1 MESRL
6 RDSPH
11 RPFCGPFSSLLASF
25 PDHSSGVAQTWH
37 YGGMRVHNFG
47 AGPCALPRQVLEE
60 VCDEFPEYRDTGMTV
75 IEMSH
80 RSADYDVI
88 HEEAK
93 DLARRV
99 SGAPDEFEILF
110 LQGGATLQFAMVPM
124 NLLREGDGAG
134 YVVSGSWGKKALA
147 DAANLGGYAAWDG
160 ADAGYTSMPGP
171 GDVEVRPGTRYL
183 HVTSNETIGGI
194 RMVEPPEVDV
204 PLVNDMSSDYLARPI
219 DWDRHDLVY
228 GGVQKNLAPA
238 GLALVFIRRSAVEDR
253 PDIGTY
259 LRYMTHVEGNSL
271 ANTPPMF
278 QIYVMGKVLANLEAR
293 GGVAGLEKRSE
304 EKSRLVYDAIEASDG
319 FYRSP
324 VDPAV
329 RSHTNVV
336 WRLPSEEL
344 EKRFVSEATELG
356 MIGLKGHRSGGGI
369 RASLYA
375 ATEMPSVEALVE
387 FMGEFSSVHRA

>member
-1 MESRL
+1 
-6 RDSPH
+6 
-11 RPFCGPFSSLLASF
+11 
-25 PDHSSGVAQTWH
+25 
-37 YGGMRVHNFG
+37 MRVHNFG

-60 VCDEFPEYRDTGMTV
+60 VCEEFPEYGDTGMTV

-80 RSADYDVI
+80 RSADY
-88 HEEAK
+88 EAVHQEAR

-99 SGAPDEFEILF
+99 SGAPEEFEILF
-110 LQGGATLQFAMVPM
+110 LQGGATLQFSMVPM
-124 NLLREGDGAG
+124 NLLAEGDRAG

-147 DAANLGGYAAWDG
+147 DARNLGGYAAWEG
-160 ADAGYTSMPGP
+160 SASGYTTMPAP
-171 GDVEVRPGTRYL
+171 GEVETPPGTRYL
-183 HVTSNETIGGI
+183 HVTSNETIDGI
-194 RMVEPPEVDV
+194 RMMDLPDVDV

-219 DWDRHDLVY
+219 TWERHDLVY

-238 GLALVFIRRSAVEDR
+238 GMALVFIRRSAVPER
-253 PDIGTY
+253 PDLGTY
-259 LRYMTHVEGNSL
+259 LRYSTHVEGDSL

-278 QIYVMGKVLANLEAR
+278 QIYVMGKVLRHLEDQ
-293 GGVAGLEKRSE
+293 GGMAGLEKRSA
-304 EKSRLVYDAIEASDG
+304 EKSRLVYEAIEDSEG

-344 EKRFVSEATELG
+344 EKQFVAEANGRGLV
-356 MIGLKGHRSGGGI
+356 GLKGHRSVGGI

-375 ATEMPSVEALVE
+375 ATEMPAVETLVS
-387 FMGEFSSVHRA
+387 FMQDFAAAHHRKQPQ

>member
-1 MESRL
+1 
-6 RDSPH
+6 
-11 RPFCGPFSSLLASF
+11 
-25 PDHSSGVAQTWH
+25 
-37 YGGMRVHNFG
+37 MRVHNFG
-47 AGPCALPRQVLEE
+47 AGPCALPQVVLEE
-60 VCDEFPEYRDTGMTV
+60 VCDEFPEYRDSGMTV

-80 RSADYDVI
+80 RSADYETI
-88 HEEAK
+88 QQEAK
-93 DLARRV
+93 DLARRI
-99 SGAPDEFEILF
+99 SGAPEDFDILF
-110 LQGGATLQFAMVPM
+110 LQGGATLQFSMVPM
-124 NLLREGDGAG
+124 NFLAAGRQAG

-147 DAANLGGYAAWDG
+147 DGRIFGGYAAWDG
-160 ADAGYTSMPGP
+160 ADSGYTTMPDP
-171 GDVEVRPGTRYL
+171 GDVEVRPGSRYL

-194 RMVEPPEVDV
+194 RMVELPDTDV

-219 DWDRHDLVY
+219 EWERHDLVY

-238 GLALVFIRRSAVEDR
+238 GMALVFVRHSAVSDR
-253 PDIGTY
+253 TDVGTY
-259 LRYMTHVEGNSL
+259 LRYSTHVEGDSL

-278 QIYVMGKVLANLEAR
+278 QIYVMGKVLRHLEER
-293 GGVAGLEKRSE
+293 GGVEGLEKRSE
-304 EKSRLVYDAIEASDG
+304 EKSRLVYDAIEASGG

-344 EKRFVSEATELG
+344 EKQFVAEATARALV
-356 MIGLKGHRSGGGI
+356 GLKGHRSVGGI

-387 FMGEFSSVHRA
+387 FMHDFAAKRR

>member
-1 MESRL
+1 
-6 RDSPH
+6 
-11 RPFCGPFSSLLASF
+11 
-25 PDHSSGVAQTWH
+25 
-37 YGGMRVHNFG
+37 MRVHNFG
-47 AGPCALPRQVLEE
+47 AGPCALPLEVLEE
-60 VCDEFPEYRDTGMTV
+60 VSSEFPEYRDTGMTV

-80 RSADYDVI
+80 RSADYDEI
-88 HEEAK
+88 HQGAK

-99 SGAPDEFEILF
+99 SGAPAEFDILF
-110 LQGGATLQFAMVPM
+110 IQGGATLQFGMVPM
-124 NLLREGDGAG
+124 NLLGDGDAAG

-147 DAANLGGYAAWDG
+147 DGKLFGGYSAWDG
-160 ADAGYTSMPGP
+160 ADSGYTTMPAP
-171 GDVEVRPGTRYL
+171 GEVGLRPGSRYL

-194 RMVEPPEVDV
+194 RMVDPPATDV

-219 DWDRHDLVY
+219 DWDRHAVVY

-238 GLALVFIRRSAVEDR
+238 GMALVFIRRSVVGERGDL
-253 PDIGTY
+253 PGY
-259 LRYMTHVEGNSL
+259 LRYSTHVEGDSL

-278 QIYVMGKVLANLEAR
+278 QIYLMGKVLAYLEAR
-293 GGVAGLEKRSE
+293 GGVEGLAKRSE
-304 EKSRLVYDAIEASDG
+304 EKSAAVYAAIEASDG

-324 VDPAV
+324 VAPEV

-344 EKRFVSEATELG
+344 ETQFVAEAKDRG
-356 MIGLKGHRSGGGI
+356 MIGLKGHRSVGGI

-387 FMGEFSSVHRA
+387 FMEEFATRHR

>member
-1 MESRL
+1 
-6 RDSPH
+6 
-11 RPFCGPFSSLLASF
+11 
-25 PDHSSGVAQTWH
+25 
-37 YGGMRVHNFG
+37 MRVHNFG
-47 AGPCALPRQVLEE
+47 AGPCALPQVVLEE
-60 VCDEFPEYRDTGMTV
+60 VCDEFPEYRDSGMTV

-80 RSADYDVI
+80 RSADYETI
-88 HEEAK
+88 HQEAK
-93 DLARRV
+93 DLARRI
-99 SGAPDEFEILF
+99 SGAPEDFDILF
-110 LQGGATLQFAMVPM
+110 LQGGATLQFSMVPM
-124 NLLREGDGAG
+124 NFLAAGRQAG

-147 DAANLGGYAAWDG
+147 DGRIFGGYAAWDG
-160 ADAGYTSMPGP
+160 ADSGYTTMPDP
-171 GDVEVRPGTRYL
+171 GDVEVRPGSRYL

-194 RMVEPPEVDV
+194 RMVELPDTDV

-219 DWDRHDLVY
+219 EWERHDVVY

-238 GLALVFIRRSAVEDR
+238 GMALVFVRHSAVSDR
-253 PDIGTY
+253 TDVGTY
-259 LRYMTHVEGNSL
+259 LRYSTHVEGDSL

-278 QIYVMGKVLANLEAR
+278 QIYVMGKVLRHLEER
-293 GGVAGLEKRSE
+293 GGVEGLEKRSE
-304 EKSRLVYDAIEASDG
+304 EKSRLVYDAIEASGG

-344 EKRFVSEATELG
+344 EKQFVAEATARALV
-356 MIGLKGHRSGGGI
+356 GLKGHRSVGGI

-387 FMGEFSSVHRA
+387 FMHDFAAKRR

>member
-1 MESRL
+1 
-6 RDSPH
+6 
-11 RPFCGPFSSLLASF
+11 
-25 PDHSSGVAQTWH
+25 
-37 YGGMRVHNFG
+37 MRVHNFG
-47 AGPCALPRQVLEE
+47 AGPCALPREVLEE

-99 SGAPDEFEILF
+99 SGAPDDFEILF

-124 NLLREGDGAG
+124 NLLQPGDRAG

-147 DAANLGGYAAWDG
+147 DAVAHGAYAAWDG
-160 ADAGYTSMPGP
+160 KESGYTTMPGP
-171 GDVEVRPGTRYL
+171 YDCEIVAGARYV

-194 RMVEPPEVDV
+194 RMVELPEVEV
-204 PLVNDMSSDYLARPI
+204 PLVSDMSSDYLARPI
-219 DWDRHDLVY
+219 DWPRYDLIY

-238 GLALVFIRRSAVEDR
+238 GMALVFIRKAAVPDR
-253 PDIGTY
+253 RDLGTY
-259 LRYMTHVEGNSL
+259 LRYNTHVEGDSL

-278 QIYVMGKVLANLEAR
+278 QIYLMGKVLAHLEAR
-293 GGVAGLEKRSE
+293 GGVAGLQERSE
-304 EKSRLVYDAIEASDG
+304 EKASLVYEAIESSDG

-324 VDPAV
+324 VVPAV

-336 WRLPSEEL
+336 WRLPDEDL
-344 EKRFVSEATELG
+344 ERRFVSEATAAG
-356 MIGLKGHRSGGGI
+356 MIGLKGHRSVGGI

-375 ATEMPSVEALVE
+375 ATEMPAVEDLVQ
-387 FMGEFSSVHRA
+387 FMSDFAGANR

>member
-1 MESRL
+1 
-6 RDSPH
+6 
-11 RPFCGPFSSLLASF
+11 
-25 PDHSSGVAQTWH
+25 
-37 YGGMRVHNFG
+37 MRVHNFG
-47 AGPCALPRQVLEE
+47 AGPCALPQVVLEE
-60 VCDEFPEYRDTGMTV
+60 VCDEFPEYRDSGMTV

-80 RSADYDVI
+80 RSADYETI
-88 HEEAK
+88 HQEAK
-93 DLARRV
+93 DLARRI
-99 SGAPDEFEILF
+99 SGAPEDFDILF
-110 LQGGATLQFAMVPM
+110 LQGGATLQFSMVPM
-124 NLLREGDGAG
+124 NFLAAGRQAG

-147 DAANLGGYAAWDG
+147 DGRIFGGYAAWDG
-160 ADAGYTSMPGP
+160 ADSGYTTMPDP
-171 GDVEVRPGTRYL
+171 GDVEVRPGSRYL

-194 RMVEPPEVDV
+194 RMVELPDTDV

-219 DWDRHDLVY
+219 EWERHDLVY

-238 GLALVFIRRSAVEDR
+238 GMALVFVRHSAVSDR
-253 PDIGTY
+253 PDVGTY
-259 LRYMTHVEGNSL
+259 LRYSTHVEGDSL

-278 QIYVMGKVLANLEAR
+278 QIYVMGKVLRHLEER
-293 GGVAGLEKRSE
+293 GGVEGLEKRSE
-304 EKSRLVYDAIEASDG
+304 EKSRLVYDAIEASGG

-344 EKRFVSEATELG
+344 EKQFVAEATARALV
-356 MIGLKGHRSGGGI
+356 GLKGHRSVGGI

-387 FMGEFSSVHRA
+387 FMHDFAAKRR

>member
-1 MESRL
+1 
-6 RDSPH
+6 
-11 RPFCGPFSSLLASF
+11 
-25 PDHSSGVAQTWH
+25 
-37 YGGMRVHNFG
+37 MRVHNFG
-47 AGPCALPRQVLEE
+47 AGPCALPLEVLEE
-60 VCDEFPEYRDTGMTV
+60 VRDEFPEYGDTGMTIV
-75 IEMSH
+75 EMSH
-80 RSADYDVI
+80 RSADYQEI
-88 HEEAK
+88 HDGAK

-99 SGAPDEFEILF
+99 SGAPDSFEILF

-124 NLLREGDGAG
+124 NLLSPDRQAG
-134 YVVSGSWGKKALA
+134 YVISGAWGQKALA
-147 DAANLGGYAAWDG
+147 DAVAWGGYPAWTGKDSG
-160 ADAGYTSMPGP
+160 FTTMPTGDAI
-171 GDVEVRPGTRYL
+171 EVRPGTRYL

-194 RMVEPPEVDV
+194 RMVELPDVGV

-238 GLALVFIRRSAVEDR
+238 GMALVFIRREVVDERADL
-253 PDIGTY
+253 GTY
-259 LRYMTHVEGNSL
+259 LRYSTHVDGDSL

-278 QIYVMGKVLANLEAR
+278 QTYVMGKVLAHLERR
-293 GGVAGLEKRSE
+293 GGVAGLEERTAAKA
-304 EKSRLVYDAIEASDG
+304 RLVYDAIEASAG

-344 EKRFVSEATELG
+344 EKEFVAQSTAAG
-356 MIGLKGHRSGGGI
+356 MIGLKGHRSVGGI

-375 ATEMPSVEALVE
+375 ATELPSVEALVE
-387 FMGEFSSVHRA
+387 FMEHFARAHR